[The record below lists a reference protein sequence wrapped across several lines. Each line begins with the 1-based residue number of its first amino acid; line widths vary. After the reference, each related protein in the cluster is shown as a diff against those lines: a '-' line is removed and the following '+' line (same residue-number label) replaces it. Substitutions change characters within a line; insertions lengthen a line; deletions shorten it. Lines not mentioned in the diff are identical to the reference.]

1 MKKIFC
7 FVWKK
12 INFKPSFFFLIS
24 NFTGN
29 FDIDKSSKIFW
40 IDLLTQN
47 SHINNI
53 ALPIENLFTQTLH
66 QKSKTMQ
73 GWLPLC
79 CGDNW
84 DLFTVK
90 RKWIFTITAR
100 SRYRCSASPA
110 SISRIFS
117 RKKLSYCMLKDM
129 SFWNPI
135 YVVFHSGFKLL
146 KPAEKKFTWRDFTK
160 KFQAFKRFTWF
171 PFPVIACATLKIQNS
186 SKLLWTWIRSIN
198 LTNYL
203 I

>member
-1 MKKIFC
+1 
-7 FVWKK
+7 
-12 INFKPSFFFLIS
+12 
-24 NFTGN
+24 
-29 FDIDKSSKIFW
+29 
-40 IDLLTQN
+40 
-47 SHINNI
+47 
-53 ALPIENLFTQTLH
+53 
-66 QKSKTMQ
+66 MQ

-146 KPAEKKFTWRDFTK
+146 KRAENRIFPS
-160 KFQAFKRFTWF
+160 FQA
-171 PFPVIACATLKIQNS
+171 IYI
-186 SKLLWTWIRSIN
+186 ISISGHCMHYALSN
-198 LTNYL
+198 CSRDNVLSFYL
-203 I
+203 PKFCFRILISYLEF

>member
-1 MKKIFC
+1 MSQRPDFPHR
-7 FVWKK
+7 FAH
-12 INFKPSFFFLIS
+12 
-24 NFTGN
+24 
-29 FDIDKSSKIFW
+29 
-40 IDLLTQN
+40 N

-53 ALPIENLFTQTLH
+53 VLPISNLFTQTLP

-73 GWLPLC
+73 GWLPLY

-110 SISRIFS
+110 SISRFFS
-117 RKKLSYCMLKDM
+117 WKKLSYCMLKDM

-146 KPAEKKFTWRDFTK
+146 KRAEN
-160 KFQAFKRFTWF
+160 RFTWCDF
-171 PFPVIACATLKIQNS
+171 TNF
-186 SKLLWTWIRSIN
+186 SKLSNDSHNFRFRSLHSLRWKFKICQN
-198 LTNYL
+198 CCGHEYDLS